1 MRPAHQAFAREL
13 QDQLLTQVPRSLGEI
28 TGGEE
33 AAGGSGGRGGG
44 GGSVDIGVM
53 DDAAAVENGAA
64 EAAIGTEGFGEGAG
78 GEGAGG
84 EGAGGEG
91 AGVGWGE
98 RGGALATA
106 APRRRRAAVQ
116 RPMVFDEQKQ
126 VLVYI
131 YDAMP
136 MVRRTASST
145 MACT

>member
-1 MRPAHQAFAREL
+1 MRPAHTAFAREL
-13 QDQLLTQVPRSLGEI
+13 QDQLLTQVPRSLGDI

-64 EAAIGTEGFGEGAG
+64 EAAIGTEGF

-136 MVRRTASST
+136 MVRRTG
-145 MACT
+145 

>member
-1 MRPAHQAFAREL
+1 MRPAHKAFAREL

-64 EAAIGTEGFGEGAG
+64 EAAIGTEGFGEGA
-78 GEGAGG
+78 A
-84 EGAGGEG
+84 GEG

-131 YDAMP
+131 
-136 MVRRTASST
+136 
-145 MACT
+145 

>member
-78 GEGAGG
+78 GEGAGD
-84 EGAGGEG
+84 EG

>member
-84 EGAGGEG
+84 EGAG
-91 AGVGWGE
+91 VGWGE

>member
-78 GEGAGG
+78 GEGAGD
-84 EGAGGEG
+84 EG

-136 MVRRTASST
+136 MVRRTG
-145 MACT
+145 

>member
-1 MRPAHQAFAREL
+1 MRPAHKAFAREL

-78 GEGAGG
+78 GEGAGD
-84 EGAGGEG
+84 EG